1 MTERRMTCP
10 FCASTRT
17 EKLTFTER
25 PIARMSGVVD
35 LHACGRCGGVF
46 ISYPDRV
53 RIENNAIVEERQRVK
68 EQDAAKEH

>member
-25 PIARMSGVVD
+25 PIARVSGVVA

-53 RIENNAIVEERQRVK
+53 RIENNAIVEEKREVEAK
-68 EQDAAKEH
+68 NAAKEH